1 MLILSLC
8 VLLSD
13 RLLCIFFIVRS
24 TLFWVHSSAHYVK
37 VMNELVWGFDDLWIE
52 LIICT
57 STTHYLYDYYR
68 RCRFERDY
76 CWNFFSSFFHLF
88 FYLSC
93 GLLYW
98 FIPTCDMKDD
108 DFKKPIF
115 SVFDEIECHSFQ
127 LFFRPKAT
135 FFSSFFR
142 PNATLLF
149 ERLIGNWQRCLNLVL
164 LKTNIEI

>member
-57 STTHYLYDYYR
+57 STTIYMIIIEGADSNVIIAET
-68 RCRFERDY
+68 FFI
-76 CWNFFSSFFHLF
+76 FFSSFFLPELRFIILVYTHMWYERWWFQKANLF
-88 FYLSC
+88 CVWWDRIATL
-93 GLLYW
+93 
-98 FIPTCDMKDD
+98 
-108 DFKKPIF
+108 F
-115 SVFDEIECHSFQ
+115 SS
-127 LFFRPKAT
+127 FFRPKAT
-135 FFSSFFR
+135 LFSSFLDR
-142 PNATLLF
+142 MLLF
-149 ERLIGNWQRCLNLVL
+149 YLRDWLEIGSVAWIWFCWKQ
-164 LKTNIEI
+164 T

>member
-57 STTHYLYDYYR
+57 STTIYMIIIEGADSNVIIAEI
-68 RCRFERDY
+68 FSI
-76 CWNFFSSFFHLF
+76 FFSTWVAVYYIGLYPHVIWKMMISKSQSFLC
-88 FYLSC
+88 LMRSN
-93 GLLYW
+93 
-98 FIPTCDMKDD
+98 
-108 DFKKPIF
+108 
-115 SVFDEIECHSFQ
+115 
-127 LFFRPKAT
+127 AT
-135 FFSSFFR
+135 LFSSFFR

-149 ERLIGNWQRCLNLVL
+149 ERLIGNW
-164 LKTNIEI
+164 